1 MKRIALSALALMV
14 LVSLGAFAAGSQE
27 GQDGEQLRVVLY
39 VNGTLGDQSFFDSA
53 NRGLE
58 RAIDEFGIVGRTVEG
73 GWDPSNWQ
81 PDISQLAEGNWD
93 IVIAGTWQ
101 LTEYVA
107 EIAPQHPDK
116 TFITY
121 DAAVDF
127 SSGDLD
133 NVYSILYEQNEG
145 SFLVGALAALMT
157 SHEGD
162 DWINADEKTIGFIG
176 GQDIPV
182 INDFLVGYEQG
193 AAYIDEEVEVL
204 TSYVGSFSDP
214 ARGKELA
221 LAQIQQGAD
230 LVFGVASES
239 GLGVIEAAHEQDEYA
254 IGVDSDQ
261 YQLIGESD
269 PEQAQA
275 IITSMMKNVD
285 NSIYRAIRLHRQGEL
300 PYGEAESLGI
310 AENGVG
316 MARNENFDRIVPD
329 EFVSQMDDIIEQME
343 TGDIS
348 VDTALGN

>member
-1 MKRIALSALALMV
+1 LAIVVAILSAG
-14 LVSLGAFAAGSQE
+14 LVFAAGGQE
-27 GQDGEQLRVVLY
+27 GADEDQLRVVLY

-53 NRGLE
+53 HRGLQ
-58 RAIDEFGIVGRTVEG
+58 RAIDELGIMGRTVEG
-73 GWDPSNWQ
+73 GFDPSNWQ
-81 PDISQLAEGNWD
+81 PDIAQLAEGNWD
-93 IVIAGTWQ
+93 VVIAGTWQ

-107 EIAPQHPDK
+107 EIAPQHPEK

-127 SSGDLD
+127 SQGNLD
-133 NVYSILYEQNEG
+133 NVYSVLYEQNEG

-162 DWINADEKTIGFIG
+162 DRVNPDNKVIGFIG

-182 INDFLVGYEQG
+182 INDFLTGYEEG
-193 AAYIDEEVEVL
+193 AQYIDSNVEVL
-204 TSYVGSFSDP
+204 TSYVGSFGDP

-239 GLGVIEAAHEQDEYA
+239 GLGVIEAAHEQGVYA

-261 YQLIGESD
+261 YQLISESD
-269 PEQAQA
+269 PEEAEA
-275 IITSMMKNVD
+275 IVTSMMKNVD
-285 NSIYRAIRLHRQGEL
+285 NSLFRALRLHVEGEL
-300 PYGEAESLGI
+300 PLGQAESIGI

-316 MARNENFDRIVPD
+316 MARNENFDRLVPE
-329 EFVSQMDDIIEQME
+329 EFVEQLDEIAAQME
-343 TGDIS
+343 AGEIS
-348 VDTALGN
+348 VGTALGR